1 VTRRRSAL
9 NPKSS
14 FLISAV
20 MPRDYPR
27 SRRIA
32 DQIQRELSE
41 IIRLE
46 LKDPRVGMVTLT
58 GIEVTPDTAHAKIF
72 FTMMGEAT
80 QAESCAQALAHAAGY
95 LRSELAHRM
104 RLRTVPQLHFVYDES
119 VERGVRLSRL
129 IDEAVATDSE
139 RSGKP

>member
-1 VTRRRSAL
+1 
-9 NPKSS
+9 
-14 FLISAV
+14 

-58 GIEVTPDTAHAKIF
+58 EVEVSHDQSHARVF
-72 FTMMGEAT
+72 FTSMGDDVAETLRGLQHAT
-80 QAESCAQALAHAAGY
+80 GF

-104 RLRTVPQLHFVYDES
+104 KLRVVPQLQFKFDES
-119 VERGVRLSRL
+119 VERGMRLSSL
-129 IDEAVATDSE
+129 IDAAVADDAAKATGSA
-139 RSGKP
+139 RGRKKK

>member
-1 VTRRRSAL
+1 
-9 NPKSS
+9 
-14 FLISAV
+14 

-46 LKDPRVGMVTLT
+46 LKDPRVGMVT
-58 GIEVTPDTAHAKIF
+58 IISVEVTQDNAHAKIF
-72 FTMMGEAT
+72 FTMLGDPA
-80 QAESCAQALAHAAGY
+80 QAEACTKALEHAAGY

-104 RLRTVPQLHFVYDES
+104 RLRTVPQLHFVYDVS
-119 VERGVRLSRL
+119 VERGVKLSRL
-129 IDEAVATDSE
+129 IDEAVATDNPGNTSSTT
-139 RSGKP
+139 SGKP

>member
-1 VTRRRSAL
+1 
-9 NPKSS
+9 
-14 FLISAV
+14 

-46 LKDPRVGMVTLT
+46 LKDPRVGMVTIT
-58 GIEVTPDTAHAKIF
+58 SVDVTSDNAHAKIF
-72 FTMMGEAT
+72 FTMLGEAAQVDACT
-80 QAESCAQALAHAAGY
+80 QGLEHAAGY

-104 RLRTVPQLHFVYDES
+104 RLRTVPQLHFVYDVS
-119 VERGVRLSRL
+119 VERGVKLSRL
-129 IDEAVATDSE
+129 IDEAVATDNTNSANSTDSTNSS

>member
-1 VTRRRSAL
+1 MLFRSSILSPTA
-9 NPKSS
+9 
-14 FLISAV
+14 

-58 GIEVTPDTAHAKIF
+58 GVEVTPDNAHAKIF
-72 FTMMGEAT
+72 FTMLGEAAQT
-80 QAESCAQALAHAAGY
+80 ESCAHALEHAAGY

-104 RLRTVPQLHFVYDES
+104 RLRTVPQLHFVYDVS
-119 VERGVRLSRL
+119 VERGVKLSRL
-129 IDEAVATDSE
+129 IDEAVATDSTHGATGG
-139 RSGKP
+139 RAAKP